1 MGRPFGLGLRS
12 QLMLAL
18 MVAFGAAFVLLS
30 VVTAR
35 LDESESVEEQRTRAV
50 GLAQAL
56 ASGAGS
62 RGGSLSEEAIAGMV
76 EEGLVERVEVHA
88 ADGSPRTWGVI
99 DGDPDATVTTS
110 SGVELRVWVPAS
122 GRGDAARRSLF
133 LFYLGLTAATVLLLT
148 YVLLTYFIVR
158 PIDQLRLAS
167 ERLAAGRLRTSVP
180 VRGAAEVA
188 RLAATFNE
196 MAALLRA
203 DRAALQERLQDLERT
218 TAELTTA
225 QEQLVRSARLAAV
238 GRLSA
243 GVAHEIG
250 NPLAA
255 IRGLLDLMQSG
266 DLDPEEEKE
275 FVGRIQGE
283 AERIHHTIRDLLDFS
298 RNEPAREGQIE
309 SSADLSQVVSDT
321 IKLIDRQTRFRDI
334 DFELALDDGLPRVRG
349 DHERLRQ
356 LLLNLLFNAADAL
369 GGKGRIEVRASNG
382 GGVVQLIVED
392 DGPGIDRE
400 IIEQVFDPFVTT
412 KATGQGTGLGLA
424 VCHTIV
430 EQLGGSI
437 EAVNREQ
444 GGAMFE
450 VRLPAAA
457 FSIAVSS
464 AVSASAPTA
473 P

>member
-18 MVAFGAAFVLLS
+18 IVAFGAAFVLVSL
-30 VVTAR
+30 VTAR
-35 LDESESVEEQRTRAV
+35 LDESENAEEQRTRAT

-62 RGGSLSEEAIAGMV
+62 RGEGLSEGAIGRMV
-76 EEGLVERVEVHA
+76 DEGLVERVELH
-88 ADGSPRTWGVI
+88 DDEGSLTTWGAV
-99 DGDPDATVTTS
+99 DGDPDATITTPT
-110 SGVELRVWVPAS
+110 GVELRVWVPAS

-158 PIDQLRLAS
+158 PIDRLRLAA

-180 VRGAAEVA
+180 VQGAAEVA

-196 MAALLRA
+196 MAALLRE
-203 DRAALQERLQDLERT
+203 DRAALQDRLEELERT
-218 TAELTTA
+218 TAELTAA

-255 IRGLLDLMQSG
+255 IRGLLDLMQTG
-266 DLDPEEEKE
+266 DLDPEEEEE
-275 FVGRIQGE
+275 FVGRIQRE

-298 RNEPAREGQIE
+298 RNEPGQAGRIE
-309 SSADLSQVVSDT
+309 NSADISEVVSDT

-334 DFELALDDGLPRVRG
+334 DLALTLEDGLPRVRG

-369 GGKGRIEVRASNG
+369 GEKGRIEVRASSG
-382 GGVVQLIVED
+382 GDVVQLVVED
-392 DGPGIDRE
+392 NGPGIDRE

-412 KATGQGTGLGLA
+412 KAPGQGTGLGLA

-430 EQLGGSI
+430 ERLGGSI
-437 EAVNREQ
+437 EAANRKQ
-444 GGAMFE
+444 GGAIFH
-450 VRLPAAA
+450 VRLPAA
-457 FSIAVSS
+457 
-464 AVSASAPTA
+464 T
-473 P
+473 

>member
-110 SGVELRVWVPAS
+110 GGVELRVWVPAS

-450 VRLPAAA
+450 VRLPAA
-457 FSIAVSS
+457 
-464 AVSASAPTA
+464 T
-473 P
+473 

>member
-18 MVAFGAAFVLLS
+18 IVAFGAAFVLLS
-30 VVTAR
+30 LVTAR
-35 LDESESVEEQRTRAV
+35 LDESESAEEQRTRAA

-56 ASGAGS
+56 ASGAGP
-62 RGGSLSEEAIAGMV
+62 RG
-76 EEGLVERVEVHA
+76 EGLTEESIASMIDQGLIERVEVHGYEKLLRA
-88 ADGSPRTWGVI
+88 WGVI
-99 DGDPDATVTTS
+99 DGDPDAILTTA

-148 YVLLTYFIVR
+148 YVLLTYFLVR
-158 PIDQLRLAS
+158 PIDRLRLAS
-167 ERLAAGRLRTSVP
+167 ERLAAGRLHTSVP
-180 VRGAAEVA
+180 VQGAAEVA

-203 DRAALQERLQDLERT
+203 DRAALQDRLQDLERT

-255 IRGLLDLMQSG
+255 IHGLLDLMQSG
-266 DLDPEEEKE
+266 DLAPEEEKE
-275 FVGRIQGE
+275 FVSRVQRE

-298 RNEPAREGQIE
+298 RNEPAQEGRIE
-309 SSADLSQVVSDT
+309 TSADLSEVISDT

-334 DFELALDDGLPRVRG
+334 DLALSLDDGLLRVRG

-369 GGKGRIEVRASNG
+369 GGKWRIEVRAANG
-382 GGVVQLIVED
+382 GGAVQLIVED
-392 DGPGIDRE
+392 DGHGIDVE

-412 KATGQGTGLGLA
+412 KAPGQGTGLGLA

-430 EQLGGSI
+430 EGLGGSI
-437 EAVNREQ
+437 EAANREQ
-444 GGAMFE
+444 GGAAFE
-450 VRLPAAA
+450 VRLPAA
-457 FSIAVSS
+457 
-464 AVSASAPTA
+464 T
-473 P
+473 

>member
-1 MGRPFGLGLRS
+1 
-12 QLMLAL
+12 MLAL
-18 MVAFGAAFVLLS
+18 IVAFGAAFVLVSL
-30 VVTAR
+30 VTAR
-35 LDESESVEEQRTRAV
+35 LDESENAEEQRTRAT

-62 RGGSLSEEAIAGMV
+62 RGEGLSEGAIGRMV
-76 EEGLVERVEVHA
+76 DEGLVERVELH
-88 ADGSPRTWGVI
+88 DDEGSLTTWGAV
-99 DGDPDATVTTS
+99 DGDPDATITTPT
-110 SGVELRVWVPAS
+110 GVELRVWVPAS

-158 PIDQLRLAS
+158 PIDRLRLAA

-180 VRGAAEVA
+180 VQGAAEVA

-196 MAALLRA
+196 MAALLRE
-203 DRAALQERLQDLERT
+203 DRAALQDRLEELERT
-218 TAELTTA
+218 TAELTAA

-255 IRGLLDLMQSG
+255 IRGLLDLMQTG
-266 DLDPEEEKE
+266 DLDPEEEEE
-275 FVGRIQGE
+275 FVGRIQRE

-298 RNEPAREGQIE
+298 RNEPGQAGRIE
-309 SSADLSQVVSDT
+309 NSADISEVVSDT

-334 DFELALDDGLPRVRG
+334 DLALTLEDGLPRVRG

-369 GGKGRIEVRASNG
+369 GEKGRIEVRASSG
-382 GGVVQLIVED
+382 GDVVQLVVED
-392 DGPGIDRE
+392 NGPGIDRE

-412 KATGQGTGLGLA
+412 KAPGQGTGLGLA

-430 EQLGGSI
+430 ERLGGSI
-437 EAVNREQ
+437 EAANRKQ
-444 GGAMFE
+444 GGAIFH
-450 VRLPAAA
+450 VRLP
-457 FSIAVSS
+457 S
-464 AVSASAPTA
+464 AT
-473 P
+473 

>member
-1 MGRPFGLGLRS
+1 MGRSFGLGLRS

-18 MVAFGAAFVLLS
+18 IVAFGAAFVLLS
-30 VVTAR
+30 LVTAR
-35 LDESESVEEQRTRAV
+35 LDESENARERQTRAA

-56 ASGAGS
+56 AAGAGS
-62 RGGSLSEEAIAGMV
+62 AGEGLSDEVIGRMLQ
-76 EEGLVERVEVHA
+76 EGLVERVEVHTL
-88 ADGSPRTWGVI
+88 GGLQRTWGVI
-99 DGDPDATVTTS
+99 DGDPDVTVTTAM
-110 SGVELRVWVPAS
+110 GLELRVWVPAS
-122 GRGDAARRSLF
+122 YGADAARLSLS

-158 PIDQLRLAS
+158 PIDRLRLAS
-167 ERLAAGRLRTSVP
+167 ERLAAGRLHASVP
-180 VRGAAEVA
+180 VQGAAEVA
-188 RLAATFNE
+188 RLAASFNE
-196 MAALLRA
+196 MAALLRE
-203 DRAALQERLQDLERT
+203 DRAALQDRLGDLERAT
-218 TAELTTA
+218 DELTTA

-275 FVGRIQGE
+275 FVGRVQRE

-298 RNEPAREGQIE
+298 RNAPAPDGGIE
-309 SSADLSQVVSDT
+309 TSADLSEVVADT
-321 IKLIDRQTRFRDI
+321 VKLIDRQARFHDI
-334 DFELALDDGLPRVRG
+334 DIALRLDDGLPRVRG

-369 GGKGRIEVRASNG
+369 DGKGRIEVRATNG
-382 GGVVQLIVED
+382 VGVVQLIVQD
-392 DGPGIDRE
+392 DGPGIDRD

-412 KATGQGTGLGLA
+412 KAPGQGTGLGLA

-430 EQLGGSI
+430 EGLGGSI
-437 EAVNREQ
+437 EAANREE
-444 GGAMFE
+444 GGAALK
-450 VRLPAAA
+450 VRLPVA
-457 FSIAVSS
+457 
-464 AVSASAPTA
+464 T
-473 P
+473 

>member
-1 MGRPFGLGLRS
+1 MF
-12 QLMLAL
+12 AL
-18 MVAFGAAFVLLS
+18 LVAFGAAFVLLS
-30 VVTAR
+30 LVTAR
-35 LDESESVEEQRTRAV
+35 LDESESVEEQRTRAA
-50 GLAQAL
+50 GLAHAL

-62 RGGSLSEEAIAGMV
+62 RGEALSDEVIAGMV
-76 EEGLVERVEVHA
+76 DEGLVERVEIHA
-88 ADGSPRTWGVI
+88 ADGLLRTWGVM
-99 DGDPDATVTTS
+99 DGDPDATITTS
-110 SGVELRVWVPAS
+110 NGVELRVWVPSS

-158 PIDQLRLAS
+158 PIDRLRLAS

-180 VRGAAEVA
+180 VQGAAEVA

-196 MAALLRA
+196 MAAQLRE
-203 DRAALQERLQDLERT
+203 DRAALQDRLEELQRT
-218 TAELTTA
+218 TDELTTA

-255 IRGLLDLMQSG
+255 IRGLLDLMQTG
-266 DLDPEEEKE
+266 DLEPEEEKE
-275 FVGRIQGE
+275 FVGRIQRE

-298 RNEPAREGQIE
+298 RHGPSQEGRIE
-309 SSADLSQVVSDT
+309 ASADLSEVVSDT

-334 DFELALDDGLPRVRG
+334 DLALTLDDGLPRVRG

-369 GGKGRIEVRASNG
+369 GGKGRIEVRAANG
-382 GGVVQLIVED
+382 GGVVHLIVED
-392 DGPGIDRE
+392 DGPGIDGE
-400 IIEQVFDPFVTT
+400 ILEQVFDPFVTT
-412 KATGQGTGLGLA
+412 KAPGQGTGLGLA

-430 EQLGGSI
+430 ERLGGSI
-437 EAVNREQ
+437 QAVNREQ
-444 GGAMFE
+444 GGAAFE
-450 VRLPAAA
+450 VQLPAA
-457 FSIAVSS
+457 
-464 AVSASAPTA
+464 T
-473 P
+473 